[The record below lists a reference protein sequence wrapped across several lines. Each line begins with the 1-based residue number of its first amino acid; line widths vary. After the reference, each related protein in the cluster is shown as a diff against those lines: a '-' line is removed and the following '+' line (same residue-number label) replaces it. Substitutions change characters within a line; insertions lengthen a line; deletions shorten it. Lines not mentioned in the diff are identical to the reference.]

1 MILFSKNSFENCLAM
16 INYEDILKF
25 NLDVFVY
32 QRIEMSDYLKRKYHG
47 LSQLCSIYICTTIFN
62 PKIILFSKEDGIQW
76 QKNLFYSFN
85 LDKKLFLDK
94 CLSMGRFAQINSKF
108 KQKPF
113 FKVKFLLLGK
123 FYFYKT
129 KRVRYMMTSSIFEK
143 MNSKGCKIFR
153 R

>member
-1 MILFSKNSFENCLAM
+1 MVEKFVLIIYFSFFILS
-16 INYEDILKF
+16 ILIKKKF
-25 NLDVFVY
+25 L
-32 QRIEMSDYLKRKYHG
+32 E
-47 LSQLCSIYICTTIFN
+47 
-62 PKIILFSKEDGIQW
+62 
-76 QKNLFYSFN
+76 
-85 LDKKLFLDK
+85 K
-94 CLSMGRFAQINSKF
+94 CLSIGRFAQINSKF

-153 R
+153 RWEQTQKGCYAKKKFLLLCWLHWKCNLSSSTSTLCIFFWIMFPLTFK

>member
-1 MILFSKNSFENCLAM
+1 MVEKFV
-16 INYEDILKF
+16 LK
-25 NLDVFVY
+25 
-32 QRIEMSDYLKRKYHG
+32 
-47 LSQLCSIYICTTIFN
+47 IYF
-62 PKIILFSKEDGIQW
+62 LH
-76 QKNLFYSFN
+76 SFN
-85 LDKKLFLDK
+85 LDKKIFLHN

-153 R
+153 RWEQTQKGCYAKKKFLLLCWLHWKCNLSSSTSTLCIFFWIMFPLTFK